1 MVSSSCRRGWCQW
14 SGERFDTLGYPRGD
28 NRPGGA
34 IFPAVAWDRPVL
46 NLQGGVQCQ
55 LGVVMG
61 SCGFARVLVLPLVE
75 RHDAGGRPKWRP
87 RVPGFGLGDDPL
99 GFTVIMCSPNGSGG
113 GFSGKGRW
121 KFSFMRRRNP
131 VSEGLRADSFL

>member
-1 MVSSSCRRGWCQW
+1 
-14 SGERFDTLGYPRGD
+14 
-28 NRPGGA
+28 
-34 IFPAVAWDRPVL
+34 
-46 NLQGGVQCQ
+46 
-55 LGVVMG
+55 MG

-75 RHDAGGRPKWRP
+75 RHDAGGRPKRRP

-113 GFSGKGRW
+113 GLSGKGRW
-121 KFSFMRRRNP
+121 KFSFVRRRNP